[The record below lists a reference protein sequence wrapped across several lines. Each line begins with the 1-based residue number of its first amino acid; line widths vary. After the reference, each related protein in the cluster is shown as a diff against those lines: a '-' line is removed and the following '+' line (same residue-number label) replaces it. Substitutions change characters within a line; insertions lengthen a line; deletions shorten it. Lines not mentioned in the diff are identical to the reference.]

1 MKKVNNFQDE
11 FSIQDIE
18 IARDVRATYDCGMSR
33 IALKAPDQI
42 YRNSR
47 ELMKNHD
54 VSASIKATT
63 LKLHYAIKV
72 WDKAAHISL
81 NNPNYLLNYWWI
93 NWVSDGSPFNKLEYS
108 NNYRDIAE
116 EQMMQRFWK
125 LLEEIA
131 DSGVIMV
138 SEGYQFYSKVNKQIG
153 PKLVCVIV
161 LDENT
166 GDDIYKKVD
175 DVYTYPYDRTLRTF
189 KWDEIKDFF
198 CEMSLN
204 QLRLT
209 MPEQLH
215 YHTFLNDGFLK
226 ACKDWDEEQIKYY
239 LENGA
244 NVNCLDQYGESSIQ
258 QVINDYKEHG
268 LLKGKE
274 YSEEELNVIEKDNER
289 KCKEIIDLLLSY
301 GADINLFGY
310 EGNSPLMCAYE
321 MKSPE
326 LVKFLLER
334 GANPNS
340 NCSLVDDDYWP
351 TIKNIRSSILYKIDD
366 LIYEDHDD
374 IVDEIERII
383 HDAGGRQY
391 VWDYNPWVIG
401 NEGKYVVH
409 LTPSKKGDKIF
420 TDNARWLIGT
430 AEELV
435 IEDKDGYQ
443 TNIAL
448 NSIEGLRQ
456 WNADFQANITNPG
469 YDWQSWKK
477 RGFELACQVAKLLS
491 DKVAMFYLY
500 DNETVVQK
508 AYWHP
513 DHTPSPN
520 ELTLCCYG
528 EPIRIG

>member
-11 FSIQDIE
+11 FSIKDIE

-366 LIYEDHDD
+366 FISYYYADSECKIED
-374 IVDEIERII
+374 IVRE
-383 HDAGGRQY
+383 AGGRKY
-391 VWDYNPWVIG
+391 VWDFTPWNYG
-401 NEGKYVVH
+401 NIGKYVVFMS
-409 LTPSKKGDKIF
+409 PSGNGDNMF
-420 TDNARWLIGT
+420 WDNSGWVIGT
-430 AEELV
+430 ISQLT
-435 IEDKDGYQ
+435 IEDEEGNHN
-443 TNIAL
+443 TISL
-448 NSIEGLRQ
+448 NDIEGLKQ
-456 WNADFQANITNPG
+456 WNEDFQVNHANIN
-469 YDWQSWKK
+469 YDWKSWKK
-477 RGFELACQVAKLLS
+477 RGIDLAYLIAERLPDYSALFCLHEN
-491 DKVAMFYLY
+491 DKIVSQYHDSNDIYLVTIG
-500 DNETVVQK
+500 D
-508 AYWHP
+508 
-513 DHTPSPN
+513 
-520 ELTLCCYG
+520 
-528 EPIRIG
+528 PIRIK